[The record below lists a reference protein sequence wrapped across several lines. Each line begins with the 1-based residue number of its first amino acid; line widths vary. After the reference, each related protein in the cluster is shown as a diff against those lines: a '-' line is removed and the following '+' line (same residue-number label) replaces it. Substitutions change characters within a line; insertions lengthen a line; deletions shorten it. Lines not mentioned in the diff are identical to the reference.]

1 MIKEHYTF
9 KDFLPLII
17 ILTSILVVSVG
28 IPLLT
33 GGNIMLGMRIFMGG
47 FFMIFG
53 VLKILKLKD
62 FASAYQMY
70 DIVAMKSKTYAYI
83 YPFLEIA
90 LGISFLLN
98 IIPLVTNWI
107 TLIVMII
114 STIGVYLK
122 LRKKET
128 IMCACLGTVF
138 KIPMTWVTLAEDV
151 LMAGM
156 AIVMIFMLS

>member
-138 KIPMTWVTLAEDV
+138 KVPMTWVTLAEDV